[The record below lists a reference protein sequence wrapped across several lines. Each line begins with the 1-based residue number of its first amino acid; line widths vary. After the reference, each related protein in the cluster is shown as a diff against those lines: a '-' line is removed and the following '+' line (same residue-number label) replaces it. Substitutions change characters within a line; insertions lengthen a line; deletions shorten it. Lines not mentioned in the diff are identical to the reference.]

1 MIPEYF
7 IIKVRNFSVNI
18 VRRELAIHKN
28 QKPRPTRTTT
38 GTCAKMRNEN
48 KRHKVDARR
57 SSVSKKDVKKPSVA
71 NASENHTY
79 ETCVTGVYTPIC
91 SHLL

>member
-1 MIPEYF
+1 MSEENYSST
-7 IIKVRNFSVNI
+7 RTT
-18 VRRELAIHKN
+18 
-28 QKPRPTRTTT
+28 KPRPTRTTT

-91 SHLL
+91 SHLLWLHMCYSLHNIIIESQ